1 MNPEKNNNQSAPTT
15 VGGVTFG
22 GGYTAPTPA
31 QDNTPQQPAAQ
42 PQAGAPIDPIIQST
56 GDEFDA
62 VMNGMSAPRQ
72 DFNQAPIPNVMSTH
86 VASPTHF
93 DSQNTV
99 KPIVVDPGN
108 PNGFQTQQQKPEPK
122 NQKTPEQ
129 LDKQVKKLS
138 TLSVIFGILTAV
150 FMIMA
155 IVGLV
160 LALNSQTEIATLKDE
175 NAGQADI
182 IKAVEEATGIS
193 PIDDP
198 SKVPV
203 YKATTGYIYL
213 SDWNIKIRIPDNLES
228 VSYILNNINFHQSI
242 CFNAT
247 QKNIQYFPD
256 FANIAL
262 NPGRMGCL
270 TRIKTAEGEFDPTT
284 GISYGEKVFTYK
296 EHSYFYTGAIEY
308 SKDEANLGLERTS
321 IQYIHSMLKDNI
333 EQYE

>member
-22 GGYTAPTPA
+22 GGSAPTPV
-31 QDNTPQQPAAQ
+31 QNNTPQVQPVQQ
-42 PQAGAPIDPIIQST
+42 PQAGAPIDPIVQST
-56 GDEFDA
+56 GEEFDA
-62 VMNGMSAPRQ
+62 VMNGTAMPAQ
-72 DFNQAPIPNVMSTH
+72 DFNQAPIPNVMSTQ

-108 PNGFQTQQQKPEPK
+108 PNGFQMQQQKQNQK

-129 LDKQVKKLS
+129 LDKQVRKMS
-138 TLSVIFGILTAV
+138 TLAVIFGILTAV
-150 FMIMA
+150 FTVLA
-155 IVGLV
+155 VVGLV
-160 LALNSQTEIATLKDE
+160 LGISSQAEITELKATITEKT
-175 NAGQADI
+175 NI
-182 IKAVEEATGIS
+182 ITAVEQTTGVS
-193 PIDDP
+193 PIDSP

-203 YKATTGYIYL
+203 YKATTGYIYI
-213 SDWNIKIRIPDNLES
+213 SEWNIKIRIPDNLDN

-242 CFNAT
+242 CFNAV
-247 QKNIQYFPD
+247 QKGTQYFPD

-296 EHSYFYTGAIEY
+296 EYSYFYTGPIEY

-321 IQYIHSMLKDNI
+321 IQLIYNMLKDNV